1 MNDNPLY
8 TDDNVYI
15 NGLATIPQASGCRP
29 FFWWAR

>member
-15 NGLATIPQASGCRP
+15 NGLAPIPQASSCRP
-29 FFWWAR
+29 FFSRAR